1 MFISDCEQKIKHK
14 KWSHRID
21 GKRGTNVFHS
31 QNIMTFKRF
40 SYSLTYPQIFLI
52 FFQIFTMVSYKIVSY
67 NLILRP
73 LEYFEFKASPSLI
86 FEPIYVLQSAT
97 SLSHILSHWFQS
109 MKSDIKMILTLHMSR
124 LLNIYFSKFK
134 NSEVASVFLTTQ
146 TIYQLEPDVP

>member
-1 MFISDCEQKIKHK
+1 MVKGEQMCFIVKIS
-14 KWSHRID
+14 WPLS
-21 GKRGTNVFHS
+21 VFH
-31 QNIMTFKRF
+31 ILWPTHRF
-40 SYSLTYPQIFLI
+40 FLFFSKYSPGFLI
-52 FFQIFTMVSYKIVSY
+52 LKIVSY
-67 NLILRP
+67 YLILRP

-97 SLSHILSHWFQS
+97 SLSHILPHWFQS